1 MCGICGIYNLDDH
14 PVDKDLLKKM
24 NNTLIHRGPDDEGYF
39 VNDGRREGWEAR
51 RLGGKKAGRLGRGNV
66 GLGHR
71 RLSIIDLDTGRQP
84 MGNEDGSIQVVF
96 NGEIYNFLDLRKQL
110 ESKGHKFITQSDTET
125 IVYAYQEWG
134 ENFVTKLRGMF
145 AIALWDNRLKK
156 LILVRDRVGKKPL
169 YYYYSKDKIIFASEL
184 KAILADS
191 SIPRNIDIHALDAYL
206 SFGYVPSPLSIFKNI
221 KKLSPAHMAVCTPDG
236 FKIKQ
241 YWHLDMES
249 TAETGSERD
258 IMEELESIFDEA
270 VRLRLISDVPL
281 GAFLSGGI
289 DSSAVVASMA
299 GFMNSEPV
307 KTVSIGFSEKKFDE
321 LKYARIVAERY
332 NTDHAEF
339 VVSPDALNI
348 LDKIVWHF
356 DEPFADASAIPTYY
370 VSEMARRKVTVAL
383 SGDGGDEIFAGYI
396 MRYRMNRMENSIRKK
411 IPSLVGRYIL
421 GPISNVYPKA
431 DFLPRPLRLKSFLS
445 NLSHSF
451 EHAYF
456 QDMSFY
462 FLPEMKQKLY
472 TLEFKSKVSNYN
484 AFDVLGRHFA
494 ENKNSD
500 ITTRV
505 QYVDIKTYLPEDILV
520 KVDRMS
526 MAHSLEV
533 RAPILDHKLMEF
545 VGKLPSSLKLKGNV
559 SKYIFKRI
567 NENRLPNDILYRKKQ
582 GFCIPLAE
590 WLRID
595 LRDFANEIL
604 FSAGSGLKDYF
615 NMKYIKSLWGSHLSG
630 KQDYSAPLWGLI
642 MFELWRKKFYNNE

>member
-1 MCGICGIYNLDDH
+1 MCGICGIYNLDNR

-39 VNDGRREGWEAR
+39 VNAEKQTGWEA
-51 RLGGKKAGRLGRGNV
+51 GRKGSGNV

-71 RLSIIDLDTGRQP
+71 RLSIIDLDSGRQP

-110 ESKGHKFITQSDTET
+110 QSKGHKFITQSDTET

-206 SFGYVPSPLSIFKNI
+206 SFGYVPSPLSIFKDI

-249 TAETGSERD
+249 AAETGSERD

-281 GAFLSGGI
+281 GAFLSGGV

-370 VSEMARRKVTVAL
+370 VSEMARRKVTVVL

-411 IPSLVGRYIL
+411 IPFLVRRYIL
-421 GPISNVYPKA
+421 GPLSNVYPKA
-431 DFLPRPLRLKSFLS
+431 DFFPRPLRLKSFLS

-472 TLEFKSKVSNYN
+472 TSEFKSKVSNYN

-533 RAPILDHKLMEF
+533 RAPILYHKLMEF

-567 NENRLPNDILYRKKQ
+567 NENRLSNDILYRKKQ

-595 LRDFANEIL
+595 LRDYANEIL

-615 NMKYIKSLWGSHLSG
+615 NMKYIKSLWDSHLSG

-642 MFELWRKKFYNNE
+642 MFELWRKKFL